1 MKIKTT
7 LTALSLLSVVA
18 FGASAAESVDAA
30 QASKMTDLGTVSVSR
45 ITGSPSDIEQ
55 AIANKAE
62 SKGATAY
69 KIIGINDNNG
79 WYATAQIYK

>member
-18 FGASAAESVDAA
+18 FGAQAAESINAA
-30 QASKMTDLGTVSVSR
+30 QASKMTDLGAISVSG
-45 ITGSPSDIEQ
+45 ITGAPSDIEQ
-55 AIANKAE
+55 AIADKAD

-69 KIIGINDNNG
+69 KIIGINDDNG
-79 WYATAQIYK
+79 WHATAKIYK